1 MSLDELVR
9 SATSRAGIIR
19 VRNVLNPLLWLCA
32 ATTPVSFLF
41 ADLLGGDAILRYTP
55 VGLGSLP
62 VAVGLAAYTY
72 FMLKDPNRLQSD
84 DFVLR
89 QQELTI
95 VERKHAPPF
104 PLNLDLT
111 DEPLMATKRSSS
123 HLEADRK

>member
-32 ATTPVSFLF
+32 VTTPISFLF
-41 ADLLGGDAILRYTP
+41 AYLLGGDAI
-55 VGLGSLP
+55 
-62 VAVGLAAYTY
+62 
-72 FMLKDPNRLQSD
+72 PNRLQSEE
-84 DFVLR
+84 FVLR

-95 VERKHAPPF
+95 IERKRAPPL

-111 DEPLMATKRSSS
+111 DESLIAPKQASSNR
-123 HLEADRK
+123 EADPK